1 MSLKIKNTLTGKIEA
16 FKSIKRGQISMYH
29 CGPTVYKPAHIGN
42 LRPFIF
48 ADFLR
53 RYFKHQGYK
62 VRQVI
67 NITDVGH
74 LTSDSDEGED
84 KVEQEAKKSGI
95 KARKIT
101 EEITLRFMQDLEK
114 LNVNLTEI
122 IFPRATQYI
131 NEQIILIEELEKAG
145 LTYKT
150 SDGIYFNTGAIKNYG
165 KLGQINLAGLEE
177 GARVGKNDEKK
188 NPTDFALWKFSEPN
202 IKREQEW
209 QSPWGIGFPGW
220 HIECSAMIKSIL
232 GQPIDIHTG
241 GIEHVSIHHNNEI
254 AQSESTS
261 NKKLSNYWV
270 HLNHILI
277 NGEKM
282 AKSDGN
288 VVYLNDIKN
297 PLAYKYWILTS
308 HYSTQ
313 SNYTEEAMSAAEV
326 AYKKLAQFIKKD
338 LEKPETKNGA
348 NLNLKNTSGKINKK
362 YLEQFINHLNNDFDT
377 PQAIATI
384 WLMLKDQTLSYSDK
398 RITAL
403 EMDKILGLN
412 LENFIEQIHVI
423 PAEITTLVEE
433 RRKARTEKDWVK
445 SDEIRAKIEALGY
458 TIKDTGDSYE
468 VMTN

>member
-1 MSLKIKNTLTGKIEA
+1 MTLKIKNTLSGKEEVFKPVKTG
-16 FKSIKRGQISMYH
+16 QVSMYH

-53 RYFKHQGYK
+53 RYFKYQGYK

-74 LTSDSDEGED
+74 LTSDGDGGED
-84 KVEQEAKKSGI
+84 KVEQAAKETGM
-95 KARKIT
+95 KAKKIT

-131 NEQIILIEELEKAG
+131 NEQIKQIEELEKAG
-145 LTYKT
+145 LIYKIT
-150 SDGIYFNTGAIKNYG
+150 DGIYFDTKKIKDYG
-165 KLGQINLAGLEE
+165 KLGQINLEGLEE
-177 GARVGKNDEKK
+177 GARIGKNNEKK

-202 IKREQEW
+202 VKREQEW

-220 HIECSAMIKSIL
+220 HIECSAMIKAIL

-261 NKKLSNYWV
+261 NKKLANYWV
-270 HLNHILI
+270 HLNHILV

-282 AKSDGN
+282 SKSIGN
-288 VVYLNDIKN
+288 IIFLNEIKN

-313 SNYTEEAMSAAEV
+313 SNFTSEAITAAEA
-326 AYKKLAQFIKKD
+326 AYRKLAGFVQNKNQD
-338 LEKPETKNGA
+338 EKN
-348 NLNLKNTSGKINKK
+348 NVGKINKK
-362 YLEQFINHLNNDFDT
+362 YFKQFIDHLNNNFDT
-377 PQAIATI
+377 PQAVATI
-384 WLMLKDQTLSYSDK
+384 WLLLKDSEISEVNKKTT
-398 RITAL
+398 IL
-403 EMDKILGLN
+403 EMDRILGLN
-412 LENFIEQIHVI
+412 LENFKEIIAKI
-423 PAEITTLVEE
+423 PDEITALAEE
-433 RRKARTEKDWVK
+433 RKQARLEKNWDK

-458 TIKDTGDSYE
+458 AIKDTSDSYE
-468 VMTN
+468 VITN

>member
-1 MSLKIKNTLTGKIEA
+1 MTLKIKNTLSGKEEV
-16 FKSIKRGQISMYH
+16 FKPFKRGQVSMYH

-42 LRPFIF
+42 LRAYIF

-53 RYFKHQGYK
+53 RFFKYEGYK

-84 KVEQEAKKSGI
+84 KVERQAKESGV

-131 NEQIILIEELEKAG
+131 NEQIALIEDLEKAG

-150 SDGIYFNTGAIKNYG
+150 SDGIYFNTAAIKDYG

-177 GARVGKNDEKK
+177 GARIEKNNEKK

-220 HIECSAMIKSIL
+220 HIECSAMIKAIL

-261 NKKLSNYWV
+261 KNKLANYWV
-270 HLNHILI
+270 HLNHILV
-277 NGEKM
+277 NNEKM
-282 AKSDGN
+282 AKSAGN
-288 VVYLNDIKN
+288 VVYLSDIKI

-313 SNYTEEAMSAAEV
+313 SNYTNEAMTATEV
-326 AYKKLAQFIKKD
+326 AYKKLAQFIQKKESN
-338 LEKPETKNGA
+338 EKNI
-348 NLNLKNTSGKINKK
+348 GKINKK
-362 YLEQFINHLNNDFDT
+362 YFEQFINHLNNNFDT

-384 WLMLKDQTLSYSDK
+384 WLMLKDQSLSDVDK
-398 RITAL
+398 RITTL

-412 LENFIEQIHVI
+412 LGNFIEQTQEI
-423 PAEITTLVEE
+423 PAEITTLAEE
-433 RRKARTEKDWVK
+433 RRKARLDKNWVK
-445 SDEIRAKIEALGY
+445 SDEIRAKIQDLGY
-458 TIKDTGDSYE
+458 TIKDNGDTYE

>member
-1 MSLKIKNTLTGKIEA
+1 MNLKIKNTLSGKEEI
-16 FKSIKRGQISMYH
+16 FKPVKNGQVSMYH

-42 LRPFIF
+42 LRAYIF

-53 RYFKHQGYK
+53 RFFKYEGYK

-74 LTSDSDEGED
+74 LTSDGDEGED
-84 KVEQEAKKSGI
+84 KVEEEAKKSGM
-95 KARKIT
+95 KAKKIT

-131 NEQIILIEELEKAG
+131 NEQIALIEELEKAG

-150 SDGIYFNTGAIKNYG
+150 SDGIYFNTSAIKDYG
-165 KLGQINLAGLEE
+165 KLDQINLEGLKE
-177 GARVGKNDEKK
+177 GARIVKNDEKK
-188 NPTDFALWKFSEPN
+188 NATDFALWKFSEPN

-220 HIECSAMIKSIL
+220 HLECSAMIKAIL

-261 NKKLSNYWV
+261 KKKLANYWV
-270 HLNHILI
+270 HLNHILV

-282 AKSDGN
+282 SKSSGN
-288 VVYLNDIKN
+288 VVYLNEIKN

-313 SNYTEEAMSAAEV
+313 SNYTNEAMSAAEV
-326 AYKKLAQFIKKD
+326 AYKKLAQFVQKKED
-338 LEKPETKNGA
+338 SKEN
-348 NLNLKNTSGKINKK
+348 NIDKK
-362 YLEQFINHLNNDFDT
+362 YFKQFIDHLNNNFDT

-384 WLMLKDQTLSYSDK
+384 WLLLKDQTISDSDK
-398 RITAL
+398 RATVL
-403 EMDKILGLN
+403 EIDKIMGLN
-412 LENFIEQIHVI
+412 LENFVEPIQVI
-423 PAEITTLVEE
+423 PAEITTLAEE
-433 RRKARTEKDWVK
+433 RRKARHEKNWVK
-445 SDEIRAKIEALGY
+445 SDEIRDQINALGY
-458 TIKDTGDSYE
+458 TIKDLGDEYE
-468 VMTN
+468 VMTS

>member
-16 FKSIKRGQISMYH
+16 FKSIKFKQVSMYH

-53 RYFKHQGYK
+53 RYFKYEGYK

-74 LTSDSDEGED
+74 LTSDGDEGED
-84 KVEQEAKKSGI
+84 KVEQAAKDRGI
-95 KARKIT
+95 KAKKIT
-101 EEITLRFMQDLEK
+101 EEITLLFMQDLEK
-114 LNVNLTEI
+114 LNINLTEI

-131 NEQIILIEELEKAG
+131 TEQIVLIKDLEQAG

-150 SDGIYFNTGAIKNYG
+150 SDGVYFNTKKIKDYG
-165 KLGQINLAGLEE
+165 KLGQINLEGLEE
-177 GARVGKNDEKK
+177 GARIGTNSEKI

-241 GIEHVSIHHNNEI
+241 GIEHVSVHHNNEI

-261 NKKLSNYWV
+261 NKKLANYWL
-270 HLNHILI
+270 HLNHILVD
-277 NGEKM
+277 GEKM
-282 AKSDGN
+282 AKSEGN
-288 VVYLNDIKN
+288 VVYLGDIKN

-313 SNYTEEAMSAAEV
+313 SNYTKEAITAAEV
-326 AYKKLAQFIKKD
+326 AYKKLAQFIQKKETD
-338 LEKPETKNGA
+338 EKNVG
-348 NLNLKNTSGKINKK
+348 NNSGKINKK
-362 YLEQFINHLNNDFDT
+362 YLKQFIDHLNNNFDT

-384 WLMLKDQTLSYSDK
+384 WLMLKDQTLSETDK

-412 LENFIEQIHVI
+412 LANFSEQVEII
-423 PAEITTLVEE
+423 PAEITTLAEE
-433 RRKARTEKDWVK
+433 RRKARFNKDWVK
-445 SDEIRAKIEALGY
+445 SDEIRAKIESLGY
-458 TIKDTGDSYE
+458 TIKDIGEAYE
-468 VMTN
+468 VMTS